1 MRKVKTRKSVKK
13 EDYEDLIY
21 YKLKNSRFKQ
31 QRLPAWRPVPTLCTI
46 IIFYVLFALIFIAL
60 GIVLIIFSNKIIN
73 QEIDYNALC
82 IKSSTDNNACEVKY
96 TISEDMYRPIM
107 IYYKLDGF
115 FQNHRRYVRSKSQK
129 QLFGD
134 NTTLEQMRDDGDCEP
149 IYTNKD
155 MGFEKGRKAAD
166 KETELNLDDVAIPCG
181 LIAKTYFNDT
191 FSKWKINDEDLEVN
205 EKNIAWAKDKD
216 LYKNS
221 DISRQWIDVEDEHF
235 IVWMRPAGL
244 TNFKKLW
251 GRIENRDLKKGDVL
265 TIIVQNNYNV
275 DNYEGNKKII
285 LSTTNK
291 FGGKNIFFG
300 TSFIVVGA
308 VSLLLGFA
316 FPLLIYQRNKNE
328 DIKKNI

>member
-46 IIFYVLFALIFIAL
+46 VIFYILFAIIFIGIGLVLLT
-60 GIVLIIFSNKIIN
+60 FSYKIEN
-73 QEIDYNALC
+73 NTFNYNAYC
-82 IKSSTDNNACEVKY
+82 ENNSDDHKKCNASF
-96 TISEDMYRPIM
+96 TITEDMEAPII

-129 QLFGD
+129 QLFGEE
-134 NTTLEQMRDDGDCEP
+134 TTLNQMINDGDCEP
-149 IYTNKD
+149 IYTNED
-155 MGFEKGRKAAD
+155 MGFTEERMSAD
-166 KETELNLDDVAIPCG
+166 HITPLDLKEVAIPCG
-181 LIAKTYFNDT
+181 LIAKSYFNDS
-191 FSKWKINDEDLEVN
+191 FSEWRVNGKELEVN
-205 EKNIAWAKDKD
+205 EKDIAWAKDKE
-216 LYKNS
+216 LFKNYNLS
-221 DISRQWIDVEDEHF
+221 KQWIDIEDEHF
-235 IVWMRPAGL
+235 IVWMRAAGM
-244 TNFKKLW
+244 TNFRKLW
-251 GRIENRDLKKGDVL
+251 GRIYKTSLHKGDTINVL
-265 TIIVQNNYNV
+265 IDNNYNV
-275 DNYEGNKKII
+275 SYYGGDKSII
-285 LSTTNK
+285 LTTTNK

-328 DIKKNI
+328 NVKKNI

>member
-1 MRKVKTRKSVKK
+1 
-13 EDYEDLIY
+13 
-21 YKLKNSRFKQ
+21 
-31 QRLPAWRPVPTLCTI
+31 
-46 IIFYVLFALIFIAL
+46 L

-82 IKSSTDNNACEVKY
+82 IKSSTDDNICEVKY
-96 TISEDMYRPIM
+96 TISEDMDRPIM

-191 FSKWKINDEDLEVN
+191 FSQWKINDEVLEVN

-216 LYKNS
+216 LFKNS

>member
-1 MRKVKTRKSVKK
+1 
-13 EDYEDLIY
+13 
-21 YKLKNSRFKQ
+21 
-31 QRLPAWRPVPTLCTI
+31 
-46 IIFYVLFALIFIAL
+46 
-60 GIVLIIFSNKIIN
+60 
-73 QEIDYNALC
+73 
-82 IKSSTDNNACEVKY
+82 
-96 TISEDMYRPIM
+96 M
-107 IYYKLDGF
+107 I
-115 FQNHRRYVRSKSQK
+115 VRSKSQK

-191 FSKWKINDEDLEVN
+191 FSKWKINDEVLEVN

-216 LYKNS
+216 LFKNS

-308 VSLLLGFA
+308 VSLLLGIA
-316 FPLLIYQRNKNE
+316 LPLLIYQRNKNE
-328 DIKKNI
+328 DMKKNI